1 MSEPYTY
8 ELMPSAIQDLDGIA
22 EYIANQLST
31 KDSAIR
37 LLNEIE
43 AAIVSSCSFPY
54 AVPPVND
61 ELLQKKGYRKLIV
74 SNYIVFF
81 IPDDEKRKLNVL
93 RVVYFAKDYLKK
105 L

>member
-8 ELMPSAIQDLDGIA
+8 ELMPSAIRDLDGLA
-22 EYIANQLST
+22 GYIANQLNA

-43 AAIVSSCSFPY
+43 MAIISACAFPFAA
-54 AVPPVND
+54 PPVND
-61 ELLQKKGYRKLIV
+61 DLLQQKGYRKLIV

-93 RVVYFAKDYLKK
+93 RVVYFAKDYLKE